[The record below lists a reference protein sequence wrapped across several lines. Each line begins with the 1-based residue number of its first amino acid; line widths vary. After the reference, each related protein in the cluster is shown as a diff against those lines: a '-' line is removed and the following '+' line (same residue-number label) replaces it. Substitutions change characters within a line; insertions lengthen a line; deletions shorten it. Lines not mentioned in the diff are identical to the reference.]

1 MLRFP
6 LLGRFPFAYATLV
19 SMVLCFGL
27 STALVACKKPDSEA
41 DKQLDSVAISLG
53 NEDVLQLGTSE
64 HGTGPVISG
73 SLQPE
78 VRADLRA
85 EVAAMVIK
93 VHKENGELVRKGD
106 LLVSLDSSVLRD
118 NLNSA
123 EESMR
128 AAAQSLDGAERQYQ
142 RIKSL
147 QAQGMVSLQ
156 GLEESEIKRNSAQ
169 SEFVASKARVA
180 AAKQQLDRTEVRA
193 PFQGVVSARKASAGD
208 TAQIGKE
215 LIQVIDPSSM
225 RFEGQVSADQM
236 NILRVG
242 QRVNFRINGVA
253 QSGDLLGSRGTIK
266 RIDGAANPVTRQ
278 VSVIVEINAKD
289 RPPVVGLFA
298 EGVVETS
305 TKSALMISESS
316 LRREGDKIYA
326 WVLDGNKIVK
336 RNIQLGD
343 RDTRL
348 GEWVVN
354 SGLVA
359 GDKILRTTSSSLKD
373 GQIYTLRADT
383 GTKVGP

>member
-1 MLRFP
+1 MSRSPRLD
-6 LLGRFPFAYATLV
+6 RFPFAYSTLFSV
-19 SMVLCFGL
+19 ALCLGL
-27 STALVACKKPDSEA
+27 SGALVACKKPNSEA
-41 DKQLDSVAISLG
+41 DQKLETVAISLG
-53 NEDVLQLGTSE
+53 NEDVLQVGTSE

-78 VRADLRA
+78 IRADLRA

-156 GLEESEIKRNSAQ
+156 GLEESENKRNSAQ

-236 NILRVG
+236 SSLKVG

-253 QSGDLLGSRGTIK
+253 QSGDQLGSRGTIK

-278 VSVIVEINAKD
+278 VSVIVEIAGKD

-298 EGVVETS
+298 EGVIETS
-305 TKSALMISESS
+305 TKSALMVSESS
-316 LRREGDKIYA
+316 LRREGDKVFA

-336 RNIQLGD
+336 RHVQLGD

-348 GEWVVN
+348 GEWVVS

-359 GDKILRTTSSSLKD
+359 GEKILRNTSSSLKD
-373 GQIYTLRADT
+373 GQPFTLRADT
-383 GTKVGP
+383 AAKVGQ

>member
-1 MLRFP
+1 MLRSP
-6 LLGRFPFAYATLV
+6 SLGRFPVAFSTLFSIAICLV
-19 SMVLCFGL
+19 IGS
-27 STALVACKKPDSEA
+27 ALVACKKPDVEA
-41 DKQLDSVAISLG
+41 NKTAESVALSLG
-53 NEDVLQLGTSE
+53 SEDIFQLGTSE

-78 VRADLRA
+78 IRADLRA

-93 VHKENGELVRKGD
+93 VHKENGEPVRKGD
-106 LLVSLDSSVLRD
+106 LLVSLDGSVLRD

-123 EESMR
+123 EESLR
-128 AAAQSLDGAERQYQ
+128 AAAQSLDGAERQFQ

-147 QAQGMVSLQ
+147 QAQGMVSMQ
-156 GLEESEIKRNSAQ
+156 GLEESENKRNSAQ

-215 LIQVIDPSSM
+215 LIQVIDPGSM

-236 NILRVG
+236 SILKVG
-242 QRVNFRINGVA
+242 QRVTFRINGVA
-253 QSGDLLGSRGTIK
+253 QTGDQLGSSGRIK
-266 RIDGAANPVTRQ
+266 RIDGAANPITRQ
-278 VSVIVEINAKD
+278 VSVIVEISGKD
-289 RPPVVGLFA
+289 RPPVAGLFA
-298 EGVVETS
+298 EGVIETS
-305 TKSALMISESS
+305 TQSALMIPESC
-316 LRREGDKIYA
+316 LRREGDKVFA

-336 RNIQLGD
+336 RSIQLGD

-359 GDKILRTTSSSLKD
+359 GEKILRTTSSSLKD
-373 GQIYTLRADT
+373 GQSFTLRADT
-383 GTKVGP
+383 GVKVGQ

>member
-1 MLRFP
+1 MSRSP
-6 LLGRFPFAYATLV
+6 RLGRFPLANATLFSV
-19 SMVLCFGL
+19 ALCLGL
-27 STALVACKKPDSEA
+27 SGALIACKKLDSEA
-41 DKQLDSVAISLG
+41 DKKLVAVAISLG
-53 NEDVLQLGTSE
+53 NEDILQIGTLE

-78 VRADLRA
+78 IRADLRA

-128 AAAQSLDGAERQYQ
+128 AAAQSLDSAERQYQ
-142 RIKSL
+142 RMKSL
-147 QAQGMVSLQ
+147 QAQGMVSVQ

-236 NILRVG
+236 SNLKVG
-242 QRVNFRINGVA
+242 QRVNFRINGVK
-253 QSGDLLGSRGTIK
+253 QSGDQLGNRGTIK

-278 VSVIVEINAKD
+278 VSVIVEINGKD

-298 EGVVETS
+298 EGVIETS
-305 TKSALMISESS
+305 IKSALMVSESS
-316 LRREGDKIYA
+316 IRREGDKVFA
-326 WVLDGNKIVK
+326 WVLEGNKIVK

-348 GEWVVN
+348 GVWVVT
-354 SGLVA
+354 SGLLA

-373 GQIYTLRADT
+373 GQTFTLRADT
-383 GTKVGP
+383 AAKVGQ

>member
-1 MLRFP
+1 
-6 LLGRFPFAYATLV
+6 LGRFPFAYSTLFSV
-19 SMVLCFGL
+19 ALCLGL
-27 STALVACKKPDSEA
+27 SGALVACKKPNSEA
-41 DKQLDSVAISLG
+41 DQKLETVAISLG
-53 NEDVLQLGTSE
+53 NEDVLQVGTSE

-78 VRADLRA
+78 IRADLRA

-156 GLEESEIKRNSAQ
+156 GLEESENKRNSAQ

-236 NILRVG
+236 NSLKVG

-253 QSGDLLGSRGTIK
+253 QSGDQLGSRGTIK

-278 VSVIVEINAKD
+278 VSVIVEIAGKD

-298 EGVVETS
+298 EGVIETS
-305 TKSALMISESS
+305 TKSALMVSESS
-316 LRREGDKIYA
+316 LRREGDKVFA

-336 RNIQLGD
+336 RHVQLGD

-348 GEWVVN
+348 GEWVVS

-359 GDKILRTTSSSLKD
+359 GEKILRNTSSSLKD
-373 GQIYTLRADT
+373 GQPFTLRADT
-383 GTKVGP
+383 AAKVGQ

>member
-1 MLRFP
+1 MLRSP
-6 LLGRFPFAYATLV
+6 SLGRLPIAHYTLLSV
-19 SMVLCFGL
+19 ALCIGL
-27 STALVACKKPDSEA
+27 SSALVACKKPDTAA
-41 DKQLDSVAISLG
+41 DKTAESVALSLG
-53 NEDVLQLGTSE
+53 NEDVLQLGALE
-64 HGTGPVISG
+64 HGTGPVITG

-78 VRADLRA
+78 IRADLRA
-85 EVAAMVIK
+85 EVAAMVMK
-93 VHKENGELVRKGD
+93 VHKENGEIVRKGD

-118 NLNSA
+118 NLHSA
-123 EESMR
+123 EESLR
-128 AAAQSLDGAERQYQ
+128 AATQSLDGAERQYQ
-142 RIKSL
+142 RMKSL
-147 QAQGMVSLQ
+147 QAQGMVSMQ
-156 GLEESEIKRNSAQ
+156 GLEESEFKRNSAQ
-169 SEFVASKARVA
+169 SEFVAGKARVA

-193 PFQGVVSARKASAGD
+193 PFHGVVSSRKASAGD

-236 NILRVG
+236 ASLKVG

-253 QSGDLLGSRGTIK
+253 QSGDLLGSRGTVK

-278 VSVIVEINAKD
+278 VSVIVEINGKD

-298 EGVVETS
+298 EGVIETS

-316 LRREGDKIYA
+316 LRREGDKVFA

-348 GEWVVN
+348 GAWVVN
-354 SGLVA
+354 AGLTA
-359 GDKILRTTSSSLKD
+359 GDKLLRTNSSSLKD
-373 GQIYTLRADT
+373 GQTFTLRADT
-383 GTKVGP
+383 GAKVGQ

>member
-1 MLRFP
+1 MLRSP
-6 LLGRFPFAYATLV
+6 RLGRFPFAYSTLFSV
-19 SMVLCFGL
+19 ALSLGL
-27 STALVACKKPDSEA
+27 SGALVACKKPNSEA
-41 DKQLDSVAISLG
+41 DQKLETVAISLG
-53 NEDVLQLGTSE
+53 NEDVLQVGTSE

-78 VRADLRA
+78 IRADLRA

-106 LLVSLDSSVLRD
+106 LLVSLDNSVLRD

-156 GLEESEIKRNSAQ
+156 GLEESENKRNSAQ

-236 NILRVG
+236 SSLKVG

-253 QSGDLLGSRGTIK
+253 QSGDQLGSRGTIK

-278 VSVIVEINAKD
+278 VSVIVEIAGKD

-298 EGVVETS
+298 EGVIETS
-305 TKSALMISESS
+305 TKSALMVSESS
-316 LRREGDKIYA
+316 LRREGDKVFA

-336 RNIQLGD
+336 RNVQLGD

-348 GEWVVN
+348 GEWVVS

-359 GDKILRTTSSSLKD
+359 GEKILRNTSSSLKD
-373 GQIYTLRADT
+373 GQPFTLRADT
-383 GTKVGP
+383 AAKVGQ

>member
-1 MLRFP
+1 MSRSP
-6 LLGRFPFAYATLV
+6 RLGRFPLANATLFSV
-19 SMVLCFGL
+19 ALCLGL
-27 STALVACKKPDSEA
+27 SGALIACKKPDSEA
-41 DKQLDSVAISLG
+41 DKKLDAVAISLG
-53 NEDVLQLGTSE
+53 NEDILQIGTLE

-78 VRADLRA
+78 IRADLRA

-128 AAAQSLDGAERQYQ
+128 AAAQSLDSAERQYQ
-142 RIKSL
+142 RMKSL
-147 QAQGMVSLQ
+147 QTQGMVSVQ

-169 SEFVASKARVA
+169 SEFVATKARVA

-236 NILRVG
+236 SNLKVG

-253 QSGDLLGSRGTIK
+253 QSGDQLGNRGTVK

-278 VSVIVEINAKD
+278 VSVIVEINGKD

-298 EGVVETS
+298 EGVIETS
-305 TKSALMISESS
+305 IKSALMVSESS
-316 LRREGDKIYA
+316 SRREGDKVFA

-348 GEWVVN
+348 GVWVVT
-354 SGLVA
+354 SGLLA

-373 GQIYTLRADT
+373 GQTFTLRADT
-383 GTKVGP
+383 AAKVGQ

>member
-1 MLRFP
+1 MLRSP
-6 LLGRFPFAYATLV
+6 RLGRFPFAYSTLFSV
-19 SMVLCFGL
+19 ALSLGL
-27 STALVACKKPDSEA
+27 SGALVACKKPNSEA
-41 DKQLDSVAISLG
+41 DQKLEAVAISLG
-53 NEDVLQLGTSE
+53 NEDVLQVGTSE

-78 VRADLRA
+78 IRADLRA

-106 LLVSLDSSVLRD
+106 LLVSLDNSVLRD

-156 GLEESEIKRNSAQ
+156 GLEESENKRNSAQ

-236 NILRVG
+236 SSLKVG

-253 QSGDLLGSRGTIK
+253 QSGDQLGSRGTIK

-278 VSVIVEINAKD
+278 VSVIVEIAGKD

-298 EGVVETS
+298 EGVIETS
-305 TKSALMISESS
+305 TKSALMVSESS
-316 LRREGDKIYA
+316 LRREGDKVFA

-336 RNIQLGD
+336 RHVQLGD

-348 GEWVVN
+348 GEWVVS

-359 GDKILRTTSSSLKD
+359 GEKILRNTSSSLKD
-373 GQIYTLRADT
+373 GQPFTMRADT
-383 GTKVGP
+383 AAKVGQ

>member
-1 MLRFP
+1 MSRSP
-6 LLGRFPFAYATLV
+6 RLGRFPLANATLFSV
-19 SMVLCFGL
+19 ALCLGL
-27 STALVACKKPDSEA
+27 SGALIACKKPDSEA
-41 DKQLDSVAISLG
+41 DKKLDAVAISLG
-53 NEDVLQLGTSE
+53 NEDILQIGALE

-78 VRADLRA
+78 IRADLRA

-128 AAAQSLDGAERQYQ
+128 AAAQSLDSTERQYQ
-142 RIKSL
+142 RMKSL
-147 QAQGMVSLQ
+147 QAQGMVSVQ

-169 SEFVASKARVA
+169 SEFVATKARVA

-236 NILRVG
+236 SNLKVG

-253 QSGDLLGSRGTIK
+253 QSGDQLGNRGTIK

-278 VSVIVEINAKD
+278 VSVIVEINGKD

-298 EGVVETS
+298 EGVIETS
-305 TKSALMISESS
+305 IKSALMVSESS
-316 LRREGDKIYA
+316 IRREGDKVFA

-348 GEWVVN
+348 GVWVVT
-354 SGLVA
+354 SGLLA

-373 GQIYTLRADT
+373 GQTFTLRADT
-383 GTKVGP
+383 AAKVGQ

>member
-1 MLRFP
+1 MSRSP
-6 LLGRFPFAYATLV
+6 RLGRFPFAYATLF
-19 SMVLCFGL
+19 SMALCLGL
-27 STALVACKKPDSEA
+27 SGALVACKKPDSEA
-41 DKQLDSVAISLG
+41 DNKLDAVAISLG
-53 NEDVLQLGTSE
+53 NEDVLQLGTLE

-78 VRADLRA
+78 IRADLRA

-142 RIKSL
+142 RVKSL

-156 GLEESEIKRNSAQ
+156 GLEESENKRNSAQ
-169 SEFVASKARVA
+169 SEFVASKARAA

-193 PFQGVVSARKASAGD
+193 PFQGVVSSRKASAGD

-236 NILRVG
+236 SVLKVG
-242 QRVNFRINGVA
+242 QGVNFRINGVA
-253 QSGDLLGSRGTIK
+253 QSGDQLGSRGTIK

-278 VSVIVEINAKD
+278 VSVIVEITGKD

-316 LRREGDKIYA
+316 LRREGDKVFV

-336 RNIQLGD
+336 RNVQLGD

-354 SGLVA
+354 SGLAA
-359 GDKILRTTSSSLKD
+359 GDKILRTTNSALKD
-373 GQIYTLRADT
+373 GQTFTLRADT
-383 GTKVGP
+383 AAKVGQ

>member
-1 MLRFP
+1 MLRSP
-6 LLGRFPFAYATLV
+6 RLGRFPFAYSALFSV
-19 SMVLCFGL
+19 ALSLGL
-27 STALVACKKPDSEA
+27 SGALVACKKPNSEA
-41 DKQLDSVAISLG
+41 DQKLETVAISLG
-53 NEDVLQLGTSE
+53 NEDVLQVGTSE

-78 VRADLRA
+78 IRADLRA

-106 LLVSLDSSVLRD
+106 LLVSLDNSVLRD

-156 GLEESEIKRNSAQ
+156 GLEESENKRNSAQ

-236 NILRVG
+236 SSLKVG

-253 QSGDLLGSRGTIK
+253 QSGDQLGSRGTIK

-278 VSVIVEINAKD
+278 VSVIVEIAGKD

-298 EGVVETS
+298 EGVIETS
-305 TKSALMISESS
+305 TKSALMVSESS
-316 LRREGDKIYA
+316 LRREGDKVFA

-336 RNIQLGD
+336 RHVQLGD

-348 GEWVVN
+348 GEWVVS

-359 GDKILRTTSSSLKD
+359 GEKILRNTSSSLKD
-373 GQIYTLRADT
+373 GQPFTMRADT
-383 GTKVGP
+383 AAKVGQ

>member
-1 MLRFP
+1 
-6 LLGRFPFAYATLV
+6 
-19 SMVLCFGL
+19 
-27 STALVACKKPDSEA
+27 
-41 DKQLDSVAISLG
+41 VAISLG
-53 NEDVLQLGTSE
+53 NEDILQIGTLE

-78 VRADLRA
+78 IRADLRA

-128 AAAQSLDGAERQYQ
+128 AAAQSLDSAERQYQ
-142 RIKSL
+142 RMKSL
-147 QAQGMVSLQ
+147 QAQGMVSVQ

-169 SEFVASKARVA
+169 SEFVATKARVA

-236 NILRVG
+236 SNLKVG

-253 QSGDLLGSRGTIK
+253 QSGDQLGNRGTIK

-278 VSVIVEINAKD
+278 VSVIVEINGKD

-298 EGVVETS
+298 EGVIETS
-305 TKSALMISESS
+305 IKSALMVSESS
-316 LRREGDKIYA
+316 IRREGDKVFA

-348 GEWVVN
+348 GVWVVT
-354 SGLVA
+354 SGLLA

-373 GQIYTLRADT
+373 GQTFTLRADT
-383 GTKVGP
+383 AAKVGQ

>member
-1 MLRFP
+1 MLRSP
-6 LLGRFPFAYATLV
+6 RLGRFPFAYSTLFSV
-19 SMVLCFGL
+19 ALSLGL
-27 STALVACKKPDSEA
+27 SGALVACKKPNSEA
-41 DKQLDSVAISLG
+41 DQKLEAVAISLG
-53 NEDVLQLGTSE
+53 NEDVLQVGTSE

-78 VRADLRA
+78 IRADLRA

-156 GLEESEIKRNSAQ
+156 GLEESENKRNSAQ

-236 NILRVG
+236 SSLKVG

-253 QSGDLLGSRGTIK
+253 QSGDQLGSRGTIK

-278 VSVIVEINAKD
+278 VSVIVEIAGKD

-298 EGVVETS
+298 EGVIETS
-305 TKSALMISESS
+305 TKSALMVSESS
-316 LRREGDKIYA
+316 LRREGDKVFA

-336 RNIQLGD
+336 RHVQLGD

-348 GEWVVN
+348 GEWVVS

-359 GDKILRTTSSSLKD
+359 GEKILRNTSSSLKD
-373 GQIYTLRADT
+373 GQPFTLRADT
-383 GTKVGP
+383 AAKVGQ

>member
-1 MLRFP
+1 MLRSP
-6 LLGRFPFAYATLV
+6 RLGRLPFAYSTLFSV
-19 SMVLCFGL
+19 ALSLGL
-27 STALVACKKPDSEA
+27 SGALVACKKPNSEA
-41 DKQLDSVAISLG
+41 DQKLEAVAISLG
-53 NEDVLQLGTSE
+53 NEDVLQVGTSE

-78 VRADLRA
+78 IRADLRA

-106 LLVSLDSSVLRD
+106 LLVSLDNSVLRD

-156 GLEESEIKRNSAQ
+156 GLEESENKRNSAQ

-236 NILRVG
+236 SSLKVG

-253 QSGDLLGSRGTIK
+253 QSGDQLGSRGTIK

-278 VSVIVEINAKD
+278 VSVIVEIAGKD

-298 EGVVETS
+298 EGVIETS
-305 TKSALMISESS
+305 TKSALMVSESS
-316 LRREGDKIYA
+316 LRREGDKVFA

-336 RNIQLGD
+336 RHVQLGD

-348 GEWVVN
+348 GEWVVS

-359 GDKILRTTSSSLKD
+359 GEKILRNTSSSLKD
-373 GQIYTLRADT
+373 GQPFTLRADT
-383 GTKVGP
+383 AAKVGQ

>member
-1 MLRFP
+1 MLRSP
-6 LLGRFPFAYATLV
+6 RLDRFPFAYSILFSLA
-19 SMVLCFGL
+19 LCLGL
-27 STALVACKKPDSEA
+27 SGALVACKKPDSEA
-41 DKQLDSVAISLG
+41 DKKLDAVAISLG

-64 HGTGPVISG
+64 HSTGPVISG

-78 VRADLRA
+78 IRADLRA

-106 LLVSLDSSVLRD
+106 LLVSLDNSVLRD

-128 AAAQSLDGAERQYQ
+128 SAAQSLDGAERQYQ

-147 QAQGMVSLQ
+147 QAQGMVSVQ
-156 GLEESEIKRNSAQ
+156 GLEESENKRNSAQ

-236 NILRVG
+236 STLKVG

-253 QSGDLLGSRGTIK
+253 QSGDQLGSRGTIK
-266 RIDGAANPVTRQ
+266 RIDGAANPITRQ
-278 VSVIVEINAKD
+278 VSVIVEIQGKD

-298 EGVVETS
+298 EGVIETS

-316 LRREGDKIYA
+316 LHREGDKVFA

-336 RNIQLGD
+336 RNVQLGD

-348 GEWVVN
+348 GQWVVS
-354 SGLVA
+354 SGLVV
-359 GDKILRTTSSSLKD
+359 GEKILRNTSSSLKD
-373 GQIYTLRADT
+373 GQPFTMRADT
-383 GTKVGP
+383 AAKVGQ

>member
-1 MLRFP
+1 MLRSP
-6 LLGRFPFAYATLV
+6 RLGRFPFAYSTLFSV
-19 SMVLCFGL
+19 ALSLGL
-27 STALVACKKPDSEA
+27 SGALVACKKPNSEA
-41 DKQLDSVAISLG
+41 DQKLETVAISLG
-53 NEDVLQLGTSE
+53 NEDVLQVGTSE

-78 VRADLRA
+78 IRADLRA

-106 LLVSLDSSVLRD
+106 LLVSLDNSVLRD

-156 GLEESEIKRNSAQ
+156 GLEESENKRNSAQ

-236 NILRVG
+236 NSLKVG

-253 QSGDLLGSRGTIK
+253 QSGDQLGSRGTIK

-278 VSVIVEINAKD
+278 VSVIVEIAGKD

-298 EGVVETS
+298 EGVIETS
-305 TKSALMISESS
+305 TKSALMVSESS
-316 LRREGDKIYA
+316 LRREGDKVFA

-336 RNIQLGD
+336 RNVQLGD

-348 GEWVVN
+348 GEWVVS

-359 GDKILRTTSSSLKD
+359 GEKILRNTSSSLKD
-373 GQIYTLRADT
+373 GQPFTLRADT
-383 GTKVGP
+383 AAKVGQ